1 MDCKY
6 YYSSGFGLTKIRPHL
21 PVKKLNTPPI
31 FMKQLFEFFPILL
44 FFIAFKLYDIYVA
57 TAVVIVATVLQVSYA
72 WFRYRKV
79 ETMQWITLGLIVVMG
94 GATILLHD
102 EQFIKWKL
110 SIIEWLFGIAFIGSQ
125 FIGKKPFVERMMSKS
140 LTLPNFVWRRLNLMW
155 GCFFIIVGFINV
167 YVMFN
172 YTTDQWVTFKTF
184 GVPGLMVVFIVLQM
198 IFLYKY
204 IPETEE

>member
-1 MDCKY
+1 
-6 YYSSGFGLTKIRPHL
+6 
-21 PVKKLNTPPI
+21 
-31 FMKQLFEFFPILL
+31 MKQLFEFFPILL

-57 TAVVIVATVLQVSYA
+57 TAVIIVATILQVGYA

-140 LTLPNFVWRRLNLMW
+140 LTLPDFVWRRLNLMW
-155 GCFFIIVGFINV
+155 GCFFITVGFINV
-167 YVMFN
+167 YVMFH